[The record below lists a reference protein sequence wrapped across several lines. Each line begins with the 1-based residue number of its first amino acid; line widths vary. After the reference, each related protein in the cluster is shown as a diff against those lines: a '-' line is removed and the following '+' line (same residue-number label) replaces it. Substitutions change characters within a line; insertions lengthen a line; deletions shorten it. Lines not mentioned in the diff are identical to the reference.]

1 MAQPSQDGNKVING
15 KSTGKTS
22 TSNKQSI
29 RATVPTVIGLPPES
43 DLASNMVI
51 NSMPILEIKPCMPDF
66 SQGLTLFKLNQTTG
80 SEKYLKE
87 LSNVGYQAKLPLQI
101 AFQADSLPS
110 LSVNNEWGES
120 FLQSA
125 TDVASRGAGEL
136 AFMTGSRTA
145 TEGIK
150 NMANVLSSSSGI
162 PKMIGEGIN
171 EGMSIGKSAFN
182 AMSVNPQ
189 FGNGFKRAGTLMDE
203 LFAGNRIDFPHVWK
217 GSNFSPAF
225 AITVRLNNPVVQ
237 NDKMHEQYILAPL
250 AALLTLGTPVKF
262 PGEENVYGYPFL
274 CNIKCKGLFIMNP
287 AAISSI
293 SVQYIDG
300 MVGYNQRPSMIDV
313 KIEFQSLY
321 TSMVTGQSTERPSIG
336 QYLDVLR
343 EHGQVRDP
351 SPNSEVRIHEDS
363 VRTASTSIP
372 IPKPP
377 TKSIRNNIQS
387 PSLLAQIKATMATIR
402 STVQSAQQTVAK
414 ARAQVTGA
422 IANVKSEISNVQ
434 NTVQDSITQTQVMV
448 NSITTLPKQV
458 SSDVK
463 NTVKVQTSLTNSAIS
478 KVQNFKP
485 RF

>member
-1 MAQPSQDGNKVING
+1 MSTPSQGNKVNNG
-15 KSTGKTS
+15 KSTGKTP
-22 TSNKQSI
+22 TSNNQSI
-29 RATVPTVIGLPPES
+29 RAIVPTVIGLPPES

-51 NSMPILEIKPCMPDF
+51 NSMPILEIYPCLPNY
-66 SQGLTLFKLNQTTG
+66 SKGLTLFELNTKTG
-80 SEKYLKE
+80 SSQYLE
-87 LSNVGYQAKLPLQI
+87 QLSSVGYQSKLPLQV

-110 LSVNNEWGES
+110 LSINNEWGES
-120 FLQSA
+120 FLQNA

-145 TEGIK
+145 TEGIR
-150 NMANVLSSSSGI
+150 NMANVLSNSSGI

-171 EGMSIGKSAFN
+171 EGMNIGKSAFN

-217 GSNFSPAF
+217 GSNFSPSF
-225 AITVRLNNPVVQ
+225 AITVRLNNPVIQ

-274 CNIKCKGLFIMNP
+274 CKIKCKGLFIMNP
-287 AAISSI
+287 AAISSM
-293 SVQYIDG
+293 SVQYVDG

-321 TSMVTGQSTERPSIG
+321 TSMISGKSSERPSIG

-343 EHGQVRDP
+343 EYGQVRDP
-351 SPNSEVRIHEDS
+351 SPFSEIRIHETS
-363 VRTASTSIP
+363 ITTASTDIP
-372 IPKPP
+372 MDFSGVKPN
-377 TKSIRNNIQS
+377 IRNNIKS
-387 PSLLAQIKATMATIR
+387 PSLLAQIKDTMSKIR
-402 STVQSAQQTVAK
+402 STVQGAQQAVAS
-414 ARAQVTGA
+414 ARARVTGA
-422 IANVKSEISNVQ
+422 MANAQSEIGNVQ
-434 NTVQDSITQTQVMV
+434 NTLQSSVSQTQVLV
-448 NSITTLPKQV
+448 NSVTTLPKQV
-458 SSDVK
+458 S
-463 NTVKVQTSLTNSAIS
+463 NTVSNTASIQTSLTNSAIS